1 MRVGIE
7 TGVAGDAGTDGDDRA
22 PLGKTG
28 AELEIFLQPAPQ
40 TVQPLGDLFSRPERK
55 IVDALVDLDPGDD
68 AFAREEFRERLV
80 AADATLPERLVEE
93 DHPAHEFLYA
103 LGAKEQIAVGAAVR
117 LGALDSDR
125 FEALLASTARFGR
138 SEQSLAPGKHFFP
151 RVA

>member
-55 IVDALVDLDPGDD
+55 IVDALVDLDPGDH
-68 AFAREEFRERLV
+68 AFACEEFRERLV
-80 AADATLPERLVEE
+80 AADPTLPERLVEE
-93 DHPAHEFLYA
+93 DHPPHEFLYA
-103 LGAKEQIAVGAAVR
+103 LGAEEQSAGGAAVR
-117 LGALDSDR
+117 PPALDSHP
-125 FEALLASTARFGR
+125 
-138 SEQSLAPGKHFFP
+138 SERLF
-151 RVA
+151 